1 MNRTIIFIIS
11 LLLINWF
18 NTYSNGSATE
28 TNLSSGD
35 TIRIFSTPD
44 LYNLSLKWSDEYNKS
59 NPAINVGVLKA
70 TDTKMAEKLIRRG
83 DIGFVLKE
91 YCSEIINESGWR
103 IVIGRDV
110 VVPVINSKNPFIE
123 EIYSHGVSPESLIH
137 FFENPDSMKWGTL
150 LRNRQN
156 TPVNYYSINDE
167 SIIPYLADFLKNDKI
182 VLVGI
187 QVSSNEE
194 MISAIQKDLYAM
206 GFCKITGI
214 MDLKNQK
221 IADNVKLMPIDRNS
235 NGTIDYNEKIYDDL
249 NLFSRGVWIGKYPKA
264 LFSNIYSVSSVPPGN
279 ETEVAFLK
287 WIITDGQ
294 QFLFN
299 NGFSDLLISER
310 QTTIDKLFDSKIYS
324 GISKDHSSMAKII
337 LILLGSLV
345 ITAILA
351 DSAVR
356 FLRAKKASKKV
367 SSSFSRTVLNEGSI
381 LVPKGL
387 YFDKTHTW
395 AFMEQNGIVRVGIND
410 FLQHV
415 TGPIGRIK
423 MKNRGESVKKG
434 ENILSLIQNGK
445 QLNLYA
451 PVSGIILDQ
460 NKRLETN
467 SSIINSSPYNEG
479 WIYMIEPTNWTR
491 ENQLLFMADRYKEW
505 LKSEFSRLKDFLAG
519 VIGTDAEK
527 YGQVILQDGGE
538 LTDGVLSNL
547 GPEVWE
553 DFQTKF
559 IDPSK
564 QVWFYELF

>member
-1 MNRTIIFIIS
+1 MNYLNI
-11 LLLINWF
+11 
-18 NTYSNGSATE
+18 YSKESAVE
-28 TNLSSGD
+28 TNPSSRD

-44 LYNLSLKWSDEYNKS
+44 LYNLVIKWSGEYNKL
-59 NPAINVGVLKA
+59 NPGINIGVLMA
-70 TDTKMAEKLIRRG
+70 ADAKMAEKLIQRG
-83 DIGFVLKE
+83 NIGFISKE
-91 YCSEIINESGWR
+91 YYSWIINESSWR

-110 VVPVINSKNPFIE
+110 VVPLINSKNPFLDDIN
-123 EIYSHGVSPESLIH
+123 SHGVSPESLMR

-150 LRNRQN
+150 LRNKQN
-156 TPVNYYSINDE
+156 TPVNYYRIKDGSIK
-167 SIIPYLADFLKNDKI
+167 SYLADFLKTDQTGPA
-182 VLVGI
+182 GI

-194 MISAIQKDLYAM
+194 MISAIQKDPYAL
-206 GFCKITGI
+206 GFCKMAGI
-214 MDLKNQK
+214 IDLKNQK
-221 IADNVKLMPIDRNS
+221 IADNIRLMPIDRNG

-264 LFSNIYSVSSVPPGN
+264 LFGNIYSVSLRQPKN
-279 ETEVAFLK
+279 ETEVTFLK

-294 QFLFN
+294 QFLYI

-310 QTTIDKLFDSKIYS
+310 QTTIDKLFDAKIYT
-324 GISKDHSSMAKII
+324 GINKGHSSVPKII
-337 LILLGSLV
+337 LLVLAALV
-345 ITAILA
+345 ITGIVA
-351 DSAVR
+351 DTAVR
-356 FLRAKKASKKV
+356 YLKGKKPSKKI
-367 SSSFSRTVLNEGSI
+367 SGSFSRNVINEDSI

-410 FLQHV
+410 FLQRI
-415 TGPIGRIK
+415 TGPLTRIK

-434 ENILSLIQNGK
+434 EKILSIIQNGK

-491 ENQLLFMADRYKEW
+491 ENQLLFMADKYREW
-505 LKSEFSRLKDFLAG
+505 LKNEFSRLKDFLAD
-519 VIGTDAEK
+519 VIRQDTEK
-527 YGQVILQDGGE
+527 YGQIILQDGGE
-538 LTDGVLSNL
+538 LKEGVLSNL

-559 IDPSK
+559 IDPSR
-564 QVWFYELF
+564 QIWFYELF